1 MICPTCKKIYGVSVW
16 HPFDDDVYYSRVK
29 CQEHGRLLCRVDMA
43 PAPGGNWKGTQLVLP
58 ELDAET
64 AAYRAAKKHE
74 PILCVK
80 ARGYHRRR
88 RGPRGNR
95 GNRSNRGNNR
105 KAG

>member
-1 MICPTCKKIYGVSVW
+1 MKISVCAPSYRRPKVLTLAYL
-16 HPFDDDVYYSRVK
+16 PF
-29 CQEHGRLLCRVDMA
+29 CRVYVDPVEA
-43 PAPGGNWKGTQLVLP
+43 
-58 ELDAET
+58 